1 MKKQEK
7 RYVSRINELEEKAEK
22 HQKTESIVKSLKQ
35 DIPKIEDNVYLKLS
49 EMENSFRHQQQLSE
63 EAAKVSLQIRTQ
75 NCRKTTDFSILASR
89 GRHGKK
95 TAKNYSKI
103 TKKETS

>member
-22 HQKTESIVKSLKQ
+22 HQKTESIVKSLKH

-63 EAAKVSLQIRTQ
+63 EAAKVSLAP
-75 NCRKTTDFSILASR
+75 KFPFR
-89 GRHGKK
+89 GSLTRSD
-95 TAKNYSKI
+95 TN
-103 TKKETS
+103 

>member
-1 MKKQEK
+1 MKQQEK

-22 HQKTESIVKSLKQ
+22 HQKTESIVKSLKH

-63 EAAKVSLQIRTQ
+63 EAAKVSSASKSFNNFHQKSCFGNISGTAGF
-75 NCRKTTDFSILASR
+75 NFILAS
-89 GRHGKK
+89 
-95 TAKNYSKI
+95 
-103 TKKETS
+103 

>member
-22 HQKTESIVKSLKQ
+22 HQKTESIVKSLKH

-63 EAAKVSLQIRTQ
+63 EAAKVSSAPKFPFRGSLTRCNI
-75 NCRKTTDFSILASR
+75 NWYFSVV
-89 GRHGKK
+89 KK
-95 TAKNYSKI
+95 I
-103 TKKETS
+103 